1 MEARM
6 LKLLKAILS
15 ATIIVLS
22 VYALISQNFMFMP
35 YSMFLLGALM
45 LTTGLTEL
53 QKERKRTVGYL
64 LLILS
69 LFIFFVTVQDL
80 IVN

>member
-1 MEARM
+1 M

-15 ATIIVLS
+15 SAVIILS

-45 LTTGLTEL
+45 LTMGLTEL
-53 QKERKRTVGYL
+53 KEDRKRAVGYL
-64 LLILS
+64 FLILS
-69 LFIFFVTVQDL
+69 LFIFFVIVQDL

>member
-1 MEARM
+1 M

-15 ATIIVLS
+15 SAVIILS

-45 LTTGLTEL
+45 LTMGLTEL
-53 QKERKRTVGYL
+53 QKERKRVLGYL
-64 LLILS
+64 FLILS
-69 LFIFFVTVQDL
+69 LFIFFVIVQDL